1 MDCPIYQAKLK
12 YDIEHIDEIKNVTYR
27 CLLKNKLGIPR
38 TEKDNKE
45 LQEFQDAL
53 NNCLSMSADE
63 LLCECDEMYDEVYNK
78 KFMDKLESNKLYN
91 DWR

>member
-1 MDCPIYQAKLK
+1 MNCPVYQAQLK
-12 YDIEHIDEIKNVTYR
+12 YDIEHIDEIKDVTYR

-53 NNCLSMSADE
+53 NNFPSMSASDM
-63 LLCECDEMYDEVYNK
+63 LVEMCK
-78 KFMDKLESNKLYN
+78 
-91 DWR
+91 

>member
-1 MDCPIYQAKLK
+1 MDCPIYQANLK
-12 YDIEHIDEIKNVTYR
+12 YDIEHIDEIKNITYR

-45 LQEFQDAL
+45 LQEFQDNL

-63 LLCECDEMYDEVYNK
+63 MLYNGMYDEVNNK
-78 KFMDKLESNKLYN
+78 KFIGKLGHTR
-91 DWR
+91 W

>member
-1 MDCPIYQAKLK
+1 MNCPIYKAQLK

-38 TEKDNKE
+38 TEKDDKE

-53 NNCLSMSADE
+53 KNCLNVSVDE
-63 LLCECDEMYDEVYNK
+63 ILCNEMYDEVYNK
-78 KFMDKLESNKLYN
+78 KFMDKLKNGKLYKR
-91 DWR
+91 W